1 MILLKPKLIA
11 MAVAAIGVAIALLVG
26 LPLPILLGPIFAC
39 LIAALLRV
47 PIASFNK
54 VTAAMR
60 TILGVAVGASITPEL
75 LARMD
80 AIAGS
85 IALIPVFVLTIGL
98 IGVPYFRRVCGFD
111 APTSFYSAMPGG
123 LQDMLLFGQE
133 AGGNVRSLS
142 LVHATRVL
150 VLVSALPFVLQEVWH
165 LDMSRA
171 PGMAASAT
179 PPGQIAI
186 MLFCAAFG
194 WWAAAK
200 VRMFGASILGPLIAA
215 AIMSLSGFLTIRP
228 PAEAIM
234 LSQFFLG
241 LGIGVQYVGI
251 TGRELRHDIL
261 AALGFCVIIGAIGAG
276 FAAVAFSL
284 GLAPVI
290 PAILAF
296 SPGGQAEMAVLA
308 IVSGTDVAF
317 VVAHHVTRIMVVIF
331 CAPLFARFSR

>member
-1 MILLKPKLIA
+1 MIAL
-11 MAVAAIGVAIALLVG
+11 AVAGVGVAAALSIS

-47 PIASFNK
+47 PMASFKK

-75 LARMD
+75 LTRIGD
-80 AIAGS
+80 IAGS

-98 IGVPYFRRVCGFD
+98 IGVPYFRRICGFD
-111 APTSFYSAMPGG
+111 GPTSFYSAMPGG

-142 LVHATRVL
+142 LIHATRVL
-150 VLVSALPFVLQEVWH
+150 VLVSALPFILQEVWH
-165 LDMSRA
+165 LDMSRP
-171 PGMAASAT
+171 PGASAAAT
-179 PPGQIAI
+179 PTAQMAM
-186 MLFCAAFG
+186 MLFCAVFG

-200 VRMFGASILGPLIAA
+200 IRMFGASILGPLIVAA
-215 AIMSLSGFLTIRP
+215 TMSLSGILTIRP
-228 PAEAIM
+228 PAEAII

-241 LGIGVQYVGI
+241 LAIGVQYVGI
-251 TGRELRHDIL
+251 TARELRHDIL

-276 FAAVAFSL
+276 FAAVVYEL
-284 GLAPVI
+284 GLAPQI
-290 PAILAF
+290 AAILAF

-308 IVSGTDVAF
+308 IVSGADVAF
-317 VVAHHVTRIMVVIF
+317 VVAHHVTRITVVIL
-331 CAPLFARFSR
+331 CAPLFARLSR